1 MIRTFAAVLLG
12 SVVGVISAA
21 EPTQIS
27 SKQELKAAVAGART
41 PADHERIAYYYRSQA
56 DEFKRKQ
63 AEEEQ
68 RAAQWANIYAGRT
81 KTPNAYDSA
90 MKLASYYKEEARKAL
105 DKADEH
111 AKLARTGET
120 PPAIKTP

>member
-1 MIRTFAAVLLG
+1 MRRAFVAVLIG

-27 SKQELKAAVAGART
+27 SKQELKAAVASART

-68 RAAQWANIYAGRT
+68 RAAQLANIYASRT
-81 KTPNAYDSA
+81 KKPNAYDSA
-90 MKLASYYKEEARKAL
+90 MKLASYYKEEAQKAL
-105 DKADEH
+105 NKASEH
-111 AKLARTGET
+111 AKLARTAGTVT
-120 PPAIKTP
+120 P